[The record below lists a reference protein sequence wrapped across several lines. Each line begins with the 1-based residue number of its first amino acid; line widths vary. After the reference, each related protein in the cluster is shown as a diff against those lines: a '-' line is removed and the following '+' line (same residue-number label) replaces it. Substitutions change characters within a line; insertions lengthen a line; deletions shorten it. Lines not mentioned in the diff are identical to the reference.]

1 MTKWIII
8 GVAILVLFVLVYNA
22 MLKKNNKVKTAFSSM
37 DVMLKKRYDVMPNL
51 VSMVQK
57 YMAHESDVLT
67 TLTELRT
74 KAQETQ
80 DINESIEL
88 NRQIDDAIKKLNV
101 SVEGYPDLKSNQN
114 FLQMQQTLNDIED
127 QIASAR
133 RTYNA
138 HCESYNTFIGM
149 IPLNLFALIFGFKAY
164 KQFEISEQER
174 ESKTWM

>member
-8 GVAILVLFVLVYNA
+8 IVAVIVILVLIYNA
-22 MLKKNNKVKTAFSSM
+22 MLKKKNKVKTAFSSM

-57 YMAHESDVLT
+57 YMAHESDILT
-67 TLTELRT
+67 SLTELRT
-74 KAQETQ
+74 KAESTQ
-80 DINESIEL
+80 DINESIDL
-88 NRQIDDAIKKLNV
+88 NNQIDDVIKRLNV
-101 SVEGYPDLKSNQN
+101 SVEEYPDLKANQN
-114 FLQMQQTLNDIED
+114 FLQMQNTLNEIED

-138 HCESYNTFIGM
+138 HCEAYNTFIGM
-149 IPLNLFALIFGFKAY
+149 IPLNLFAFMFGFKQF